1 MLSQESEVLASTLL
15 LHAPC
20 HMDDY
25 FYFWEVIFAAF
36 PASDPG
42 CFSLRLSPAVT
53 CGSALHFQSA
63 PDDLFAFASM
73 PGDHSPDL
81 GLPRQEIAF
90 QAEGNAYTTLKRKK
104 KRKRK
109 RKKLHAKPRKILHEP
124 EAK

>member
-15 LHAPC
+15 LHAPR

-63 PDDLFAFASM
+63 PDDLFAFAST
-73 PGDHSPDL
+73 PGDHIPDL
-81 GLPRQEIAF
+81 GLPCQEIAF
-90 QAEGNAYTTLKRKK
+90 QAEGNAYTTLKRKQK
-104 KRKRK
+104 KKEAACK
-109 RKKLHAKPRKILHEP
+109 RKILHEP

>member
-15 LHAPC
+15 LHAPR
-20 HMDDY
+20 HMDD
-25 FYFWEVIFAAF
+25 YFWEVIFAAF

-63 PDDLFAFASM
+63 PDDLFAFAST
-73 PGDHSPDL
+73 PGDHIPDL

-90 QAEGNAYTTLKRKK
+90 QAEGNAYTTLKRKQK
-104 KRKRK
+104 KKEAACKRKV
-109 RKKLHAKPRKILHEP
+109 LHEP